1 MKKRRN
7 LLLFCI
13 GLLLFN
19 CVLGP
24 GLVRAEN
31 NFTQVVNPGESWKFV
46 NTDIVSQSITTD
58 ASNLNGRV
66 FDYIIYYS
74 NNANGISGWNS
85 EVGLIT
91 VPAGGSI
98 VVTCTGINPVSFGGL
113 YPYITG
119 QSSSDPALLKQTVSA
134 GQSWKL
140 VNTDSVSRS
149 ITTDASILNG
159 RIFDYVIYYSN
170 GTTNKTAWNTGAT
183 LLTIPAGG
191 NIVVTC
197 TGINP
202 VTFGGAYPYITG
214 ESSPNPALWEQIVKP
229 GETWKFVNTTAS
241 SQSVMTD
248 ASTSN
253 GRIFDYVIYLS
264 DGTPYTT
271 VSNSGTTSIIVPDGG
286 NIVAAGTGINPVTF
300 AGAYPYFTISAINIP
315 APIDIP
321 IMSGLP
327 SDAIIEQG
335 SIYAL
340 SGTINANAL
349 TNVTLKVAGYTGG
362 DIYSQ
367 ALAGVSSFDLGN
379 ITIDTNHPAFAAPG
393 IYTVEVWAATPSY
406 NPIEPLGQMTLNII
420 SVPDSGNLIEARSQ
434 YYSLSGDTLEVGAV
448 LTQMIPQ
455 TYQLQLGVRAVHSA
469 DWMFYN
475 ISNYNE
481 GAFVQTFSAAALGM
495 IPGRYELKLRII
507 ENDQIVD
514 QTKKTIIKI
523 PEPAMTVNMLM
534 NSLKKPHGKTLF

>member
-1 MKKRRN
+1 MRRRN

-24 GLVRAEN
+24 GLVHAEN
-31 NFTQVVNPGESWKFV
+31 NFNQVVNSGESWKFI
-46 NTDIVSQSITTD
+46 NTDSVSQSVTTD
-58 ASNLNGRV
+58 ASTLNGRV

-98 VVTCTGINPVSFGGL
+98 VVTCTGINPVTFGGE

-119 QSSSDPALLKQTVSA
+119 QSSPDPALLKQTVSV
-134 GQSWKL
+134 GQSWKF

-149 ITTDASILNG
+149 ITTDANILNG
-159 RIFDYVIYYSN
+159 GTFDYAVYYSN
-170 GTTNKTAWNTGAT
+170 GTTNKTAWNTGPS

-191 NIVVTC
+191 NIEVTC
-197 TGINP
+197 TGTNP

-214 ESSPNPALWEQIVKP
+214 ESNPDPALWKQIVEP
-229 GETWKFVNTTAS
+229 GESWKFINTSAS

-248 ASTSN
+248 ANTSN
-253 GRIFDYVIYLS
+253 GRIFDYVIYFS

-271 VSNSGTTSIIVPDGG
+271 ASNSGTTLITVPAGGSIEVTC
-286 NIVAAGTGINPVTF
+286 TGINPVNF
-300 AGAYPYFTISAINIP
+300 GGSYPNFSISAINIP
-315 APIDIP
+315 APIDVPTI
-321 IMSGLP
+321 SGLP
-327 SDAIIEQG
+327 SDASIEQG

-340 SGTINANAL
+340 SGTIKANAV
-349 TNVTLKVAGYTGG
+349 TNVSLKVAGYTGG

-367 ALAGVSSFDLGN
+367 ALASVSSFDLSN

-406 NPIEPLGQMTLNII
+406 DPQEPLGQMTLNII
-420 SVPDSGNLIEARSQ
+420 YVSSPGNLLEPRSQ
-434 YYSLSGDTLEVGAV
+434 YYSLSGDTLTVGAV

-455 TYQLQLGVRAVHSA
+455 TYQLQLGVRAVHSNNWVFC
-469 DWMFYN
+469 D
-475 ISNYNE
+475 ISNYNK
-481 GAFVQTFSAAALGM
+481 GAFAQTFSAAALGM
-495 IPGRYELKLRII
+495 TPGRYELKLRII
-507 ENDQIVD
+507 ENGQIID
-514 QTKKTIIKI
+514 QTKKAILKV
-523 PEPAMTVNMLM
+523 PEPVLTQTMLM
-534 NSLKKPHGKTLF
+534 KISK